1 MEDESGGDAA
11 EVTLNADASPFEAG
25 LDKAAA
31 GVNGWAGKVSARF
44 DALSTSISAKTDKVA
59 GLFASISEKAAAGI
73 GTEEALGGMLG
84 GALGAFAGP
93 LGARI
98 GAELGAGVGKAVG
111 DNLDLESAI
120 AGIGDFS
127 TPIKGQLDDIREA
140 GEGLAFT
147 FRRTWDEVR
156 DIVKALDISELV
168 GGSLDDAEAKVT
180 AFGAGL
186 GAKIQGAL
194 EQTLARVAD
203 VISGAFDRVRE
214 PLARVADWVQSALR
228 QFGLL
233 SEGTGSWGDSIRAVQ
248 DVGVTVFAA
257 VAKGLGTVF
266 DVVMKGEAYI
276 SKYLIAPFVMV
287 GSVVVEAM
295 TQVAGTISKVL
306 ETIKTGLIGTFQ
318 IVKEIGG
325 PGSKTAGRAL
335 DALHGWDVSEGRVKQ
350 QLDRAA
356 KSLEGLAVKID
367 QHADEWI
374 KAEIGATGDK
384 WADAIRGGIGRG
396 RVANELDDLFR
407 AIGKE
412 LVAAVA
418 GMPVEPEKPAAA
430 PVGAASGRRAGALV
444 AGSREAVTAAI
455 ADAARAPGGPK
466 KPEERAAAG
475 IEKMVGQLGGV
486 KDEVRGL
493 REDMRKKP
501 GVEVEE
507 VG

>member
-1 MEDESGGDAA
+1 MEDESGGDTA

-44 DALSTSISAKTDKVA
+44 DALSTSISAKTDKIA
-59 GLFASISEKAAAGI
+59 GVFNAITEKTAAGM
-73 GTEEALGGMLG
+73 GTEEAIGGMLG

-98 GAELGAGVGKAVG
+98 GAELGTGIGKAVG

-120 AGIGDFS
+120 AGVGDFS

-147 FRRTWDEVR
+147 FRRTWDEIK
-156 DIVKALDISELV
+156 DIVRGLDISELV

-180 AFGAGL
+180 DFGASL

-214 PLARVADWVQSALR
+214 PLAKVADWVQSALR

-233 SEGTGSWGDSIRAVQ
+233 GEGTDSWGDSIRAIQ

-257 VAKGLGTVF
+257 IAQGLGTVY
-266 DVVMKGEAYI
+266 DVVAKGAAYV

-287 GSVVVEAM
+287 GKTVVDAMKEASG
-295 TQVAGTISKVL
+295 VISKVL
-306 ETIKTGLIGTFQ
+306 ETIKEGLIGVFQ
-318 IVKEIGG
+318 LIKEVGG
-325 PGSKTAGRAL
+325 PGSETAGRAL

-407 AIGKE
+407 AIGAE
-412 LVAAVA
+412 LAAAVA

-430 PVGAASGRRAGALV
+430 PVGAASERRAAALV

-486 KDEVRGL
+486 KDEVKGL